1 MEFQCAIK
9 QFGLA
14 RDYDWGSAFALF
26 TMKDCGNR
34 FRFGSSIP
42 SSPDLYSV
50 VFVWLACGGG
60 SFGVAPK
67 HSIELLHVHNENHA
81 LSLRSPRHDF
91 IFDVI
96 RHSHFGIQSIV
107 AFLDLH
113 FERGD

>member
-1 MEFQCAIK
+1 MITI
-9 QFGLA
+9 G
-14 RDYDWGSAFALF
+14 ALPLLYSRRK
-26 TMKDCGNR
+26 TVGTD
-34 FRFGSSIP
+34 FGSVLAFHRLLIGIP
-42 SSPDLYSV
+42 LSLS
-50 VFVWLACGGG
+50 GGG

-67 HSIELLHVHNENHA
+67 HSIELPHVHNANHA